1 MHKSIAE
8 LIANQKPEKIRIIGH
23 SMGGALAI
31 LAAIEFK
38 AMNQSEERKISCF
51 TLAAPIIGDQRFS
64 KLFEEANIDI
74 TRLARAD
81 DFLPKLAPIGPYDG
95 YGEGNGFS
103 LVNFITTRFAPK
115 LADLFWPNLKPLFV
129 IGHFQL
135 KVTSYRIG
143 FIGHFFRYRSF

>member
-1 MHKSIAE
+1 MTSKSDQTRFIVGFLTRYLSMHKSIAE

-38 AMNQSEERKISCF
+38 AMNQSEDRKITCF

-64 KLFEEANIDI
+64 KLFDEANIEI

-81 DFLPKLAPIGPYDG
+81 DFLPKLAPISPYDG
-95 YGEGNGFS
+95 YGEGMRFF
-103 LVNFITTRFAPK
+103 NFW
-115 LADLFWPNLKPLFV
+115 L
-129 IGHFQL
+129 
-135 KVTSYRIG
+135 Y
-143 FIGHFFRYRSF
+143 

>member
-1 MHKSIAE
+1 MTSKSDQTRIIVGFLTRYLSMHKSIAE

-38 AMNQSEERKISCF
+38 AMNQSEDRKLTCF

-64 KLFEEANIDI
+64 KLFDEANIEI

-81 DFLPKLAPIGPYDG
+81 DFLPKLAPISPYDG
-95 YGEGNGFS
+95 YGEGMGF
-103 LVNFITTRFAPK
+103 VNFGLYSRGWHACSWK
-115 LADLFWPNLKPLFV
+115 
-129 IGHFQL
+129 GQL
-135 KVTSYRIG
+135 E
-143 FIGHFFRYRSF
+143 RS

>member
-8 LIANQKPEKIRIIGH
+8 LIANQNPEKIRIIGH

-38 AMNQSEERKISCF
+38 AMNQSEDRKITCF

-64 KLFEEANIDI
+64 KLFDEANIEI

-81 DFLPKLAPIGPYDG
+81 DFLPKLAPISPYDG
-95 YGEGNGFS
+95 YGEGNRFS
-103 LVNFITTRFAPK
+103 RLGQVS
-115 LADLFWPNLKPLFV
+115 
-129 IGHFQL
+129 H
-135 KVTSYRIG
+135 
-143 FIGHFFRYRSF
+143 

>member
-38 AMNQSEERKISCF
+38 AMNQSEDRKISCF

-64 KLFEEANIDI
+64 KLFWSLRWI
-74 TRLARAD
+74 RRRKW
-81 DFLPKLAPIGPYDG
+81 FLIGQFYYD
-95 YGEGNGFS
+95 S
-103 LVNFITTRFAPK
+103 IRP
-115 LADLFWPNLKPLFV
+115 
-129 IGHFQL
+129 
-135 KVTSYRIG
+135 
-143 FIGHFFRYRSF
+143 

>member
-103 LVNFITTRFAPK
+103 LVNFSCYFE
-115 LADLFWPNLKPLFV
+115 
-129 IGHFQL
+129 L
-135 KVTSYRIG
+135 KVTDDRVKMTDK
-143 FIGHFFRYRSF
+143 FHFTCILCSCEKP